1 MYNQFLSPKDTSTS
15 NDTGDSST
23 TFVDAQVYYIVV
35 WLSETGTNQ
44 TAGSGVT
51 NTPSTTA
58 NFFQG
63 TVTFISAQGSEVTAT
78 FSGHTRVTPNT

>member
-1 MYNQFLSPKDTSTS
+1 LSPKDASTA

-23 TFVDAQVYYIVV
+23 TFTDAQVYYIVV

-44 TAGSGVT
+44 TVGSGVA
-51 NTPSTTA
+51 NTPSETD

-63 TVTFISAQGSEVTAT
+63 TVTFISAQGSEVTSRFGDYVA
-78 FSGHTRVTPNT
+78 VTPDTTQ